1 MKQGFEKNLRE
12 YSKLAKEQISTE
24 DADELEKLQEAVD
37 FQLGRGAMSQKVKK
51 EKQKEVFDIQVEK
64 QLVMERLYKNLHCLD
79 DENCTSERPPQSQL
93 VTYDEKKD
101 NFLVQMSNGT
111 QESATLGDILTDGD
125 WGLAYYLDPHT
136 VPRMAQK
143 KFFVQDAKRKLQSL
157 LDEQIVINQRPGPYS
172 GAELGIL

>member
-79 DENCTSERPPQSQL
+79 DENCT
-93 VTYDEKKD
+93 
-101 NFLVQMSNGT
+101 
-111 QESATLGDILTDGD
+111 
-125 WGLAYYLDPHT
+125 
-136 VPRMAQK
+136 
-143 KFFVQDAKRKLQSL
+143 
-157 LDEQIVINQRPGPYS
+157 
-172 GAELGIL
+172 